1 MVSGLRTLLLIGLG
15 IARCTAQ
22 PSPPAAIRV
31 SVDLAQVEVVVTDS
45 AGHRVIGL
53 DRDDLQLL
61 VDGKEKT
68 LTRLSFVDTGNETLP
83 GHSGALRREEVHR
96 TLVFMIDEVHT
107 STDNLLGLR
116 PVIQRF
122 AAEQVAP
129 GDLISVMSTRNNMGI
144 YERFTS
150 DPNRIRAALDRLVR
164 LAGQNYN
171 QINQQDRYDHDYA
184 GLVDAANAYMMEAHY
199 GVSMGALERAID
211 GLRDMPGRKAIVWF
225 SDGIEFPLSQL
236 AAGIGLHVDPSH
248 IERMEA
254 RTRQIADLANRNGVV
269 IYTFD
274 AKTLFMPDLGPAR
287 RANMQNVPYLLA
299 KETGGIFSHD
309 TNALSDALGK
319 AMEDM
324 TGYYLLG
331 YKPDTGELDRK
342 HSDTQNRRIQ
352 VKVRREGMTVRTR
365 TAVGATPENVSKE
378 SRSREELLR
387 AALFS
392 PFAAGDIRVRLSPVY
407 SAAPPDP
414 KTGARR
420 PMLRALLSIDGRDLR
435 VQTAEGGRKQV
446 VLDVAAVAFDVNN
459 KPILSKDQRFH
470 IVLPEREAS
479 GLGESS
485 VTYQLDIAVP
495 KPGPYEIRAAV
506 RDDGSGAAGSAGTFV
521 ELPDFN
527 KPRLVLSS
535 LVLSDAEGDG
545 AATAAPKVAS
555 RSFAPGGRINYG
567 FQVYGA
573 RAEKPRGLPKLD
585 FELRLHRDGAQVF
598 VSKAIPL
605 APDAGEREV
614 TVVGSFVVP
623 PEFAEGDY
631 VVQVIAHDW
640 LADSKRASASQWT
653 DFTLSR

>member
-1 MVSGLRTLLLIGLG
+1 VVSGFRTLLLVVVVVALCG
-15 IARCTAQ
+15 AQ
-22 PSPPAAIRV
+22 QTPAPPAIRV
-31 SVDLAQVEVVVTDS
+31 NVDLAQVEVVVTDS
-45 AGHRVIGL
+45 GGHRISDLG
-53 DRDDLQLL
+53 RDDFQLL
-61 VDGKEKT
+61 VDGKEKI
-68 LTRLSFVDTGNETLP
+68 LTHLSFVDTGKESLT
-83 GHSGALRREEVHR
+83 GHPGALRREDVHR

-107 STDNLLGLR
+107 SPANLLALR
-116 PVIQRF
+116 PVVRRF
-122 AAEQVAP
+122 TDEQISP
-129 GDLISVMSTRNNMGI
+129 GDLISIMSTRNNMGI

-150 DPNRIRAALDRLVR
+150 DPNRIRAAMDRLVR
-164 LAGQNYN
+164 LAGQNYDK
-171 QINQQDRYDHDYA
+171 INQQDRYDHDYA
-184 GLVDAANAYMMEAHY
+184 GLIDTANAYMMEAHH
-199 GVSMGALERAID
+199 GVSMGALERAIE
-211 GLRDMPGRKAIVWF
+211 GLRNMPGRKAIVWF

-236 AAGIGLHVDPSH
+236 SAGIGLHVDPSH

-274 AKTLFMPDLGPAR
+274 AKTLFLPDLDPTR
-287 RANMQNVPYLLA
+287 RASLQNVPYLLA

-324 TGYYLLG
+324 TGYYLLA
-331 YKPDTGELDRK
+331 YKPER
-342 HSDTQNRRIQ
+342 SDNPNRRIQ
-352 VKVRREGMTVRTR
+352 VKVRRAGLTVRTR
-365 TAVGATPENVSKE
+365 TTVSAAPEDTSKE
-378 SRSREELLR
+378 SHSREELLR
-387 AALFS
+387 QALFS

-435 VQTAEGGRKQV
+435 VQTVPGGKKQV

-470 IVLPEREAS
+470 IVLPDRQPSA
-479 GLGESS
+479 LGESS
-485 VTYQLDIAVP
+485 VTYQLDIGVP

-527 KPRLVLSS
+527 KQRLVLSS
-535 LVLSDAEGDG
+535 LVLSDAGEDG
-545 AATAAPKVAS
+545 AAAIAAPKVAS

-573 RAEKPRGLPKLD
+573 RAEKPRGVPKLD

-623 PEFAEGDY
+623 PEFAEGEY
-631 VVQVIAHDW
+631 IVQVIAHDRS
-640 LADSKRASASQWT
+640 ADSKRGSASQWT
-653 DFTLSR
+653 DFTLSK

>member
-1 MVSGLRTLLLIGLG
+1 VVSGFRTLLLVVVVVALCG
-15 IARCTAQ
+15 AQ
-22 PSPPAAIRV
+22 QTPAPPAIRV
-31 SVDLAQVEVVVTDS
+31 NVDLAQVEVVVTDS
-45 AGHRVIGL
+45 GGHRISDLG
-53 DRDDLQLL
+53 RDDFQLL
-61 VDGKEKT
+61 VDGKEKI
-68 LTRLSFVDTGNETLP
+68 LTHLSFVDTGKESLT
-83 GHSGALRREEVHR
+83 GHPGALRREDVHR

-107 STDNLLGLR
+107 SPANLLALR
-116 PVIQRF
+116 PVVRRF
-122 AAEQVAP
+122 TDEQISP
-129 GDLISVMSTRNNMGI
+129 GDLISIMSTRNNMGI

-150 DPNRIRAALDRLVR
+150 DPNRIRAAMDRLVR
-164 LAGQNYN
+164 LAGQNYDK
-171 QINQQDRYDHDYA
+171 INQQDRYDHDYA
-184 GLVDAANAYMMEAHY
+184 GLIDTANAYMMEAHH
-199 GVSMGALERAID
+199 GVSMGALERAIE
-211 GLRDMPGRKAIVWF
+211 GLRNMPGRKAIVWF

-236 AAGIGLHVDPSH
+236 SAGIGLHVDPSH

-254 RTRQIADLANRNGVV
+254 RTRQTADLANRNGVV

-274 AKTLFMPDLGPAR
+274 AKTLVLPDLDPVR
-287 RANMQNVPYLLA
+287 RASLQNVPYLLA

-331 YKPDTGELDRK
+331 YKPER
-342 HSDTQNRRIQ
+342 SDNPNRRIQ
-352 VKVRREGMTVRTR
+352 VKVRRAGLTVRTR
-365 TAVGATPENVSKE
+365 TTVSAAPEDTSKE
-378 SRSREELLR
+378 SHSREELLR
-387 AALFS
+387 QALFS

-435 VQTAEGGRKQV
+435 VQTVPGGKKQV

-470 IVLPEREAS
+470 IVLPDRQPSA
-479 GLGESS
+479 LGESS
-485 VTYQLDIAVP
+485 VTYQLDIGVP

-527 KPRLVLSS
+527 KQRLVLSS
-535 LVLSDAEGDG
+535 LVLSDAGEDG
-545 AATAAPKVAS
+545 AAAIAAPKVAS

-573 RAEKPRGLPKLD
+573 RAEKPRGVPKLD

-623 PEFAEGDY
+623 PEFAEGEY
-631 VVQVIAHDW
+631 IVQVIAHDRS
-640 LADSKRASASQWT
+640 ADSKRGSASQWT
-653 DFTLSR
+653 DFTLSK

>member
-1 MVSGLRTLLLIGLG
+1 MN
-15 IARCTAQ
+15 
-22 PSPPAAIRV
+22 
-31 SVDLAQVEVVVTDS
+31 VDLAQVEVVVTDS
-45 AGHRVIGL
+45 GGHRVADLG
-53 DRDDLQLL
+53 RDDFQLL
-61 VDGKEKT
+61 VDGKEKNV
-68 LTRLSFVDTGNETLP
+68 TRLSFVDTGKESAP
-83 GHSGALRREEVHR
+83 GHPGALRREEVHR

-122 AAEQVAP
+122 AGEQVAP

-171 QINQQDRYDHDYA
+171 RINQQDRYDHDYA
-184 GLVDAANAYMMEAHY
+184 GLIDTANAYMMEAHH
-199 GVSMGALERAID
+199 GVSMGALERAIE

-236 AAGIGLHVDPSH
+236 SAGIGLHVDPSH

-254 RTRQIADLANRNGVV
+254 RTRQVADLANRNGVV

-274 AKTLFMPDLGPAR
+274 AKTLFLPDLDPAR
-287 RANMQNVPYLLA
+287 RASLQNVPYLLA
-299 KETGGIFSHD
+299 KETGGLFVHD

-319 AMEDM
+319 AMDDM

-331 YKPDTGELDRK
+331 YKPDAGEFDRK
-342 HSDTQNRRIQ
+342 RVDNQNRRIQ
-352 VKVRREGMTVRTR
+352 VKVRRAGLTVRTR
-365 TAVGATPENVSKE
+365 TKVSVVPGDAPKE
-378 SRSREELLR
+378 SHSREELLR
-387 AALFS
+387 QALFS
-392 PFAAGDIRVRLSPVY
+392 PFAAADIRVRLSPVY

-414 KTGARR
+414 KSGARR

-435 VQTAEGGRKQV
+435 VQTVAGGKKQV

-459 KPILSKDQRFH
+459 KPILSKDQRFN
-470 IVLPEREAS
+470 IVLPDREPS

-527 KPRLVLSS
+527 KQRLVLSS

-545 AATAAPKVAS
+545 AAAAAAPKVAS

-573 RAEKPRGLPKLD
+573 TAEKPRGVPKLD

-623 PEFAEGDY
+623 PEFAEGEY
-631 VVQVIAHDW
+631 VVQVIAHDR
-640 LADSKRASASQWT
+640 LADSKRGSAAQWT
-653 DFTLSR
+653 DFTLSK

>member
-1 MVSGLRTLLLIGLG
+1 MVSGFRTLLLVVVVVALCG
-15 IARCTAQ
+15 AQ
-22 PSPPAAIRV
+22 QTPAPTAIRV
-31 SVDLAQVEVVVTDS
+31 NVDLAQVEVVVTDS
-45 AGHRVIGL
+45 GGHRISDLG
-53 DRDDLQLL
+53 RDDFQLL
-61 VDGKEKT
+61 VDGKEKN
-68 LTRLSFVDTGNETLP
+68 LTHLSFVDTGKERLTRNP
-83 GHSGALRREEVHR
+83 GALRREDVHR

-107 STDNLLGLR
+107 SPANLLALR
-116 PVIQRF
+116 PVVRRF
-122 AAEQVAP
+122 TDEQISP
-129 GDLISVMSTRNNMGI
+129 GDLISIMSTRNNMGI

-150 DPNRIRAALDRLVR
+150 DPNRIRAAMDRLVR
-164 LAGQNYN
+164 LAGQNYDK
-171 QINQQDRYDHDYA
+171 INQQDRYDHDYA
-184 GLVDAANAYMMEAHY
+184 GLIDTANAYMMEAHH
-199 GVSMGALERAID
+199 GVSMGALERAIE
-211 GLRDMPGRKAIVWF
+211 GLRNMPGRKAIVWF

-236 AAGIGLHVDPSH
+236 SAGIGLHVDPSH

-274 AKTLFMPDLGPAR
+274 AKTLFLPDLDPTR
-287 RANMQNVPYLLA
+287 RASLQNVPYLLA

-324 TGYYLLG
+324 TGYYLLA
-331 YKPDTGELDRK
+331 YKPER
-342 HSDTQNRRIQ
+342 SDNPNRRIQ
-352 VKVRREGMTVRTR
+352 VKVRRAGLAVRTR
-365 TAVGATPENVSKE
+365 TTVSAAPEDTSKE
-378 SRSREELLR
+378 SHSREELLR
-387 AALFS
+387 QALFS

-435 VQTAEGGRKQV
+435 VQTVPGGKKQV

-470 IVLPEREAS
+470 IVLPDRQPSA
-479 GLGESS
+479 LGESS
-485 VTYQLDIAVP
+485 VTYQLDIGVP

-527 KPRLVLSS
+527 KQRLVLSS
-535 LVLSDAEGDG
+535 LVLSDAGEDG
-545 AATAAPKVAS
+545 AAAIAAPKVAS

-573 RAEKPRGLPKLD
+573 RAEKPRGVPKLD

-623 PEFAEGDY
+623 PEFAEGEY
-631 VVQVIAHDW
+631 IVQVIAHDRS
-640 LADSKRASASQWT
+640 ADSKRGSASQWT
-653 DFTLSR
+653 DFTLSK

>member
-1 MVSGLRTLLLIGLG
+1 
-15 IARCTAQ
+15 
-22 PSPPAAIRV
+22 
-31 SVDLAQVEVVVTDS
+31 
-45 AGHRVIGL
+45 
-53 DRDDLQLL
+53 
-61 VDGKEKT
+61 
-68 LTRLSFVDTGNETLP
+68 
-83 GHSGALRREEVHR
+83 
-96 TLVFMIDEVHT
+96 MIDEVHT
-107 STDNLLGLR
+107 SPANLLALR
-116 PVIQRF
+116 PVVRRF
-122 AAEQVAP
+122 TDEQISP
-129 GDLISVMSTRNNMGI
+129 GDLISIMSTRNNMGI

-150 DPNRIRAALDRLVR
+150 DPNRIRAAMDRLVR
-164 LAGQNYN
+164 LAGQNYDK
-171 QINQQDRYDHDYA
+171 INQQDRYDHDYA
-184 GLVDAANAYMMEAHY
+184 GLIDTANAYMMEAHH
-199 GVSMGALERAID
+199 GVSMGALERAIE
-211 GLRDMPGRKAIVWF
+211 GLRNMPGRKAIVWF

-236 AAGIGLHVDPSH
+236 SAGIGLHVDPSH

-274 AKTLFMPDLGPAR
+274 AKTLFLPDLDPTR
-287 RANMQNVPYLLA
+287 RASLQNVPYLLA

-324 TGYYLLG
+324 TGYYLLA
-331 YKPDTGELDRK
+331 YKPER
-342 HSDTQNRRIQ
+342 SDNPNRRIQ
-352 VKVRREGMTVRTR
+352 VKVRRAGLTVRTR
-365 TAVGATPENVSKE
+365 TTVSAAPEDTSKE
-378 SRSREELLR
+378 SHSREELLR
-387 AALFS
+387 QALFS

-435 VQTAEGGRKQV
+435 VQTVPGGKKQV

-470 IVLPEREAS
+470 IVLPDRQPSA
-479 GLGESS
+479 LGESS
-485 VTYQLDIAVP
+485 VTYQLDIGVP

-527 KPRLVLSS
+527 KQRLVLSS
-535 LVLSDAEGDG
+535 LVLSDAGEDGG
-545 AATAAPKVAS
+545 AAIAAPKVAS

-573 RAEKPRGLPKLD
+573 RAEKPRGVPKLD

-623 PEFAEGDY
+623 PEFAEGEY
-631 VVQVIAHDW
+631 IVQVIAHDRS
-640 LADSKRASASQWT
+640 ADSKRGSASQWT
-653 DFTLSR
+653 DFTLSK